1 MCNLYSQIH
10 INSITMLSFV
20 GYFSYLKFVINI
32 FTIISLH
39 FKILIVYFIYLQD
52 QIFGGPKYSKI
63 LHFIIVFKLLICI
76 YC

>member
-1 MCNLYSQIH
+1 LYSPIH
-10 INSITMLSFV
+10 INIITMLSSI

-39 FKILIVYFIYLQD
+39 FKILIVYFIYLHD

-63 LHFIIVFKLLICI
+63 LHFVIVFKLLICI
-76 YC
+76 HC